1 MIVLTPISV
10 YFLLKGFY
18 RLSHISISDQ
28 IHFLTNL
35 NKIHLRDKKSGNHI
49 HFIGPAI
56 SKNESDNYPDGDED
70 IVQKVSNC
78 PERFTLYS

>member
-1 MIVLTPISV
+1 M
-10 YFLLKGFY
+10 
-18 RLSHISISDQ
+18 
-28 IHFLTNL
+28 
-35 NKIHLRDKKSGNHI
+35 RDKKSGNHI